1 MTSSMLLALLVAAGI
16 KAPSA
21 FAVCSPGTY
30 TLSSGGCADCP
41 GGTYTETPTAAALSS
56 CGKLL
61 PHTREHLHSVRHWH
75 VRELGGVELHI
86 LPRRELQ
93 QVCRPGEL
101 PLLPRRP
108 VPRKHGVYGV
118 QRLSCRLLL
127 PSGGGHHHHLP
138 WRLVLRGEGVNLLV
152 VPSGLLLPRGLCR
165 RL

>member
-1 MTSSMLLALLVAAGI
+1 MRHV
-16 KAPSA
+16 P
-21 FAVCSPGTY
+21 
-30 TLSSGGCADCP
+30 
-41 GGTYTETPTAAALSS
+41 